1 MLTLVFPL
9 NLSMLLLLQPHRME
23 SFFEKGQISEEETS
37 DTKMNSKEKVY
48 LSLNSSLKMCSEAF
62 LWLFQFHIE

>member
-1 MLTLVFPL
+1 
-9 NLSMLLLLQPHRME
+9 ME